1 MPERMICFSGKALS
15 VAFCRLFLVLVFC
28 AFIAQASVGH
38 PQHGTAESGYYPPSY
53 GGDTFSGTVTKVD
66 DTLREVTLIYP
77 DTAHNKTVTFVGL
90 IATNYIARWKD
101 GTEHPLKPSDLPV
114 GTKLKVY
121 YMTKEVKA
129 DGKKTKINTIFQI
142 RESPNLAKQYSTFQ
156 PH

>member
-1 MPERMICFSGKALS
+1 MNGFLDKALS
-15 VAFCRLFLVLVFC
+15 VASCPLFLIFLFC
-28 AFIAQASVGH
+28 AFIAQASVSQ

-53 GGDTFSGTVTKVD
+53 GGDTFSGAVTKVD
-66 DTLREVTLIYP
+66 DTSREVTLSYS
-77 DTAHNKTVTFVGL
+77 DTAHKKTAAFVGV
-90 IATNYIARWKD
+90 IAANYIARWKD

-121 YMTKEVKA
+121 YMTKEVKT

-142 RESPNLAKQYSTFQ
+142 KESPNLAKQYSTFQ